1 MKKQDIKKALIPTLL
16 ATFYTIPALAGT
28 GDQMNQGQQPMQEKS
43 KTTITSE
50 AVRQEVIQLL
60 RKGAT
65 DLVRLNIAGQPG
77 THFKVLYSV
86 TGAEDSYAL
95 VPKGKGVI
103 GDNGI
108 GSISMKLKKLGKQEV
123 FLKVFTSDK
132 ADFSN
137 QRVTPK
143 PIILEVNQVQVKQRG
158 WGGGYE
164 VRQPTA
170 VAGVRG

>member
-1 MKKQDIKKALIPTLL
+1 
-16 ATFYTIPALAGT
+16 
-28 GDQMNQGQQPMQEKS
+28 MQEKS

-77 THFKVLYSV
+77 THFKVLFST
-86 TGAEDSYAL
+86 TGAEGSYAL
-95 VPKGKGVI
+95 VPKGQGVI

-108 GSISMKLKKLGKQEV
+108 GSVSMKLKKLSKQEV

-158 WGGGYE
+158 WGDKFE
-164 VRQPTA
+164 VRTPSA